1 MLIRRHLPNGRSN
14 HCEITKP
21 LIFKGLKQKHRVCD
35 QRLNYRP
42 IYTINTDIQS
52 VTRSALESDKWHSK
66 WYSTQQCLTEKAES
80 EIVPKT
86 TPPISV
92 CLYFT
97 QYIFHLVRF
106 GTRFGTRV
114 PCFICKSG
122 ESYQC
127 HPRGRHFSKA
137 QESKTTIFRNGTI
150 KWYSLKIHKIV
161 IC

>member
-1 MLIRRHLPNGRSN
+1 MLIRRHLPNRRPN
-14 HCEITKP
+14 HGEIAKP
-21 LIFKGLKQKHRVCD
+21 LIFKGLTGKYKECD

-106 GTRFGTRV
+106 GTRV
-114 PCFICKSG
+114 PPRAMFYMQIWRKLPMSPSRKTFFKSVG
-122 ESYQC
+122 
-127 HPRGRHFSKA
+127 K
-137 QESKTTIFRNGTI
+137 
-150 KWYSLKIHKIV
+150 
-161 IC
+161 

>member
-21 LIFKGLKQKHRVCD
+21 LIFKGLTWKHRVCD

-106 GTRFGTRV
+106 GTLV
-114 PCFICKSG
+114 PPRAMFYMQIWRKLPMSPSRKTFFKSVG
-122 ESYQC
+122 
-127 HPRGRHFSKA
+127 K
-137 QESKTTIFRNGTI
+137 
-150 KWYSLKIHKIV
+150 
-161 IC
+161 